1 MSMKTILLP
10 TDYSEHSRNA
20 IEYALALFKGS
31 DQRFLLM
38 NAYYMPHAGAVIMTS
53 IEDILRKSSEE
64 EMELFVQELTS
75 AHLDMAERIDHTIVY
90 GDPYIAIQ
98 STLKEHNDVGLIV
111 MGTTGAS
118 GIKGILIGSV
128 TAQIVKNAPS
138 AVLAVPFDAE
148 YAHPERIAFASD
160 NSEMER
166 TDLQAL
172 LSIAKLHGA
181 SIHVFN
187 VANDDPEVHEK
198 EPVRGGVSA
207 FEGIEHDV
215 RTTTDQDLEA
225 GILQFVNDRSCD
237 MLTIVHH
244 RYSTI
249 EQLFHKSASKQLA
262 LHTHV
267 PLLVLKEKL

>member
-1 MSMKTILLP
+1 MKTILLP
-10 TDYSEHSRNA
+10 TDYSDHSRNA

-98 STLKEHNDVGLIV
+98 STLKEHNDIGLIV

-148 YAHPERIAFASD
+148 YAPPERIAFASD

-172 LSIAKLHGA
+172 LSIAKLHG
-181 SIHVFN
+181 SIINLFN
-187 VANDDPEVHEK
+187 IEHDESNVHDPV
-198 EPVRGGVSA
+198 PVRGGVRA
-207 FEGIEHDV
+207 LEGIEHDMRV
-215 RTTTDQDLEA
+215 ASNNDLES
-225 GILQFVNDRSCD
+225 GILHFVNEHSSDILA
-237 MLTIVHH
+237 MVHH
-244 RYSTI
+244 RYGTI

-262 LHTHV
+262 LHTHL
-267 PLLVLKEKL
+267 PLLVLREKV